1 MADPRNLR
9 LAVLAAWGDA
19 RRIPSVRRT
28 VLVIDDH
35 PGFRRT
41 ARRLLQAEGFDVIA
55 EAPDAATGIEAARM
69 LEPDIA
75 LVDIYL
81 PDSDGFELSE
91 RLADLATPPMVVL
104 ISSREQEEFEPLV
117 ERSFA
122 RGFVPKHE
130 LSRDALEELLE

>member
-1 MADPRNLR
+1 
-9 LAVLAAWGDA
+9 
-19 RRIPSVRRT
+19 
-28 VLVIDDH
+28 
-35 PGFRRT
+35 
-41 ARRLLQAEGFDVIA
+41 LLQAEGFDVIA